1 MQTNRP
7 DEHRYAGIIA
17 GGTGTRL
24 WPASRM
30 ARPKQLLP
38 IAGGMSL
45 LGHAW
50 HRVEGVIAPARR
62 MVCTTDGFA
71 AAMRGTIDG
80 LGPANL
86 VLEPCGRDTLNA
98 VGLLAFTLARRDP
111 DAVIA
116 VLTADHLIEP
126 ANLFRERLAEA
137 FALVEADSSRIA
149 TFGITPTYA
158 ATGYGYIERGAP
170 IEGIARAFRVTRFV
184 EKPDRMRAEEYLRTG
199 NFAWNSGMFVFRAE
213 TMCAAIRA
221 FAPANAEGLARIAA
235 GAPIGEIYPTLPR
248 NSVDRGV
255 MEHAAASAQFAV
267 CTVALDIQWL
277 DVGSWPSYAET
288 IEADAAGNRSNA
300 HWCDV
305 GSRGTLVVSED
316 PTHLIATVGC
326 EDLVIV
332 HTKDATLICP
342 RAQAERVK
350 EVVDRIPEKWR

>member
-1 MQTNRP
+1 MDRRA
-7 DEHRYAGIIA
+7 EHRYAGIIA

-24 WPASRM
+24 WPASRV

-45 LGHAW
+45 LAHAW
-50 HRVEGVIAPARR
+50 HRVDGVIAPARR
-62 MVCTTDGFA
+62 LVCTTDAFSS
-71 AAMRGTIDG
+71 AMQGTIDG
-80 LGPANL
+80 LGPGNL

-111 DAVIA
+111 DAVLA

-126 ANLFRERLAEA
+126 ANLFRERLADA
-137 FALVEADSSRIA
+137 FALVEADAARLA

-158 ATGYGYIERGAP
+158 ATGYGYIERGAA
-170 IEGIARAFRVTRFV
+170 IEGFSRAFRATRFV

-221 FAPANAEGLARIAA
+221 FAPTNADGLARIAA
-235 GAPIGEIYPTLPR
+235 GAAIGEVYPTLPR
-248 NSVDRGV
+248 NSIDRGV
-255 MEHAAASAQFAV
+255 MEHAAASAQFSV
-267 CTVALDIQWL
+267 CMSALDVQWL

-288 IEADAAGNRSNA
+288 IEADASGNRSNA

-305 GSRGTLVVSED
+305 DSRGLLVVSED
-316 PTHLIATVGC
+316 PSHLIATVGC

-350 EVVDRIPEKWR
+350 ELVERIPEKWR